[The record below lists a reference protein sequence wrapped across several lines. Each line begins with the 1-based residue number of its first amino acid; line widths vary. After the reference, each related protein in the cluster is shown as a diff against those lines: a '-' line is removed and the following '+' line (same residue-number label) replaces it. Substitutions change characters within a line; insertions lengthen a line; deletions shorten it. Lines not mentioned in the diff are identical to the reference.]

1 MDQRIRNEKL
11 LGYLPFVK
19 AEPKFPDLSMLET
32 LPNKTY
38 IFVREKDTLDKD
50 TAFKEFKNNPYRL
63 KRRIIDEQDMVIIDI
78 LKD

>member
-1 MDQRIRNEKL
+1 
-11 LGYLPFVK
+11 
-19 AEPKFPDLSMLET
+19 MLKT